1 MYESEWSFQSYP
13 CLAWLWGGR
22 VIPMSIQW
30 MVLLQERCCRQLHL
44 EEDDDDDD
52 IIANDEETIDEE
64 TDSPQSCTE

>member
-1 MYESEWSFQSYP
+1 
-13 CLAWLWGGR
+13 
-22 VIPMSIQW
+22 
-30 MVLLQERCCRQLHL
+30 MVLLQGWCCRQLHL